1 VNETEHGGYRIYWV
15 TWLWLLVITIV
26 EVGIVLIHVPKA
38 ILAVSLATL
47 ALLKAGLIVAYFMH
61 LRYER
66 LHFVY
71 AVVAPLCLA
80 VILFFALVPD
90 ALNTL
95 RLR

>member
-1 VNETEHGGYRIYWV
+1 VNETERGGYRIYWV
-15 TWLWLLVITIV
+15 TWFWLLVITV
-26 EVGIVLIHVPKA
+26 LEVAIVLVHLPKA

-47 ALLKAGLIVAYFMH
+47 ALMKAALIVAYFMH

-66 LHFVY
+66 INFVY
-71 AVVAPLCLA
+71 TVVTPLFLA